1 MITGHLIPAGTG
13 TELMQSIRLKYL
25 GQEIE
30 PELPTQEPG
39 ERSVEEIAAAW
50 RDSDLKD
57 DAAVDFGD
65 DGDSLPDEAHELL
78 PETGDDGFG
87 ELDTD
92 FGDEPSEDEF

>member
-1 MITGHLIPAGTG
+1 
-13 TELMQSIRLKYL
+13 MQSIRLKYL

-65 DGDSLPDEAHELL
+65 DGIPCLMRRMSFCRK
-78 PETGDDGFG
+78 PETTVSASLTPISATNPLKTNFK
-87 ELDTD
+87 E
-92 FGDEPSEDEF
+92 SW